1 MAFRLIPFKAGVK
14 TEFAPQKIA
23 LPAGIDMSE
32 LIVSSFSDRAREI
45 TVNRAVKKNAITGDM
60 YHAFANAPMD
70 AKTRDDVHVV
80 LLTGIGGIF

>member
-1 MAFRLIPFKAGVK
+1 
-14 TEFAPQKIA
+14 
-23 LPAGIDMSE
+23 MSE